1 MKTLKSAFEI
11 NWPLANATAILID
24 WVLEKY
30 YVFKFEQYLETN
42 DNHLLCFTGIY
53 QLKNYHEALK
63 MQSRGMEFY
72 KPETQKV
79 SAPQPIQHE
88 NLKVSN
94 KSK

>member
-1 MKTLKSAFEI
+1 MQLPFLLIEFWKSIMYFNLSNIWKLMIIICYVLQEYI
-11 NWPLANATAILID
+11 NW
-24 WVLEKY
+24 
-30 YVFKFEQYLETN
+30 
-42 DNHLLCFTGIY
+42 
-53 QLKNYHEALK
+53 KNYREALK